1 MTAFLGRR
9 LLTLGLTLWL
19 ASVVVFVVLEVLPGD
34 PALLMLG
41 VDARPDTLAALRARM
56 GLDQPAPVRY
66 LAWTGGLLTGD
77 LGTSHTYG
85 VPVAE
90 LIRDRLAVTA
100 PLTGLAMLVSMA
112 TALPLGL
119 LAASKRGR
127 PADYGVMA
135 FSQLGVAVPNFW
147 FGILLVLWFSIGLGW
162 FDAGGFPGWSAGIG
176 PALKSLTLPALTLG
190 LLAASKRGRPADYGV
205 MAFSQVGVAVPNFWF
220 GILLVLWFSIGLG
233 WFEAGGF
240 PGWSAGIG
248 PALKSLVLPAFTLG
262 LTEAA
267 ILARVTRSAVLDTL
281 GEDYVRTARAKGLSR
296 GAVMRRHVLR
306 NALIPIT
313 TIVGLQFAFLL
324 GGAIV
329 VENVF
334 FLPGLGRLLF
344 QAISQ
349 RDLIVVKDAV
359 MVLAAMVVAVNLIVD
374 VLYALID
381 PRPKAAS

>member
-1 MTAFLGRR
+1 MMSFLGRR

-19 ASVVVFVVLEVLPGD
+19 ASLVVFVVLEVLPGD

-41 VDARPDTLAALRARM
+41 VDARPDTLAALRAQM

-85 VPVAE
+85 VPVAD
-90 LIRDRLAVTA
+90 LIRDRLVVTA
-100 PLTGLAMLVSMA
+100 PLAGLAMLVSTA
-112 TALPLGL
+112 AALPLGL
-119 LAASKRGR
+119 LAASSRGR

-135 FSQLGVAVPNFW
+135 FSQL
-147 FGILLVLWFSIGLGW
+147 
-162 FDAGGFPGWSAGIG
+162 
-176 PALKSLTLPALTLG
+176 
-190 LLAASKRGRPADYGV
+190 
-205 MAFSQVGVAVPNFWF
+205 GVAVPNFWF

-248 PALKSLVLPAFTLG
+248 PALKSLILPALTLG

-374 VLYALID
+374 VLYAVID

>member
-100 PLTGLAMLVSMA
+100 PLAGLAMLVSMA

-119 LAASKRGR
+119 LAASRRGR

-162 FDAGGFPGWSAGIG
+162 FDAGGFPAGRRGSA
-176 PALKSLTLPALTLG
+176 
-190 LLAASKRGRPADYGV
+190 
-205 MAFSQVGVAVPNFWF
+205 
-220 GILLVLWFSIGLG
+220 
-233 WFEAGGF
+233 
-240 PGWSAGIG
+240 
-248 PALKSLVLPAFTLG
+248 
-262 LTEAA
+262 
-267 ILARVTRSAVLDTL
+267 
-281 GEDYVRTARAKGLSR
+281 
-296 GAVMRRHVLR
+296 RR
-306 NALIPIT
+306 
-313 TIVGLQFAFLL
+313 
-324 GGAIV
+324 
-329 VENVF
+329 
-334 FLPGLGRLLF
+334 
-344 QAISQ
+344 
-349 RDLIVVKDAV
+349 
-359 MVLAAMVVAVNLIVD
+359 
-374 VLYALID
+374 
-381 PRPKAAS
+381 

>member
-1 MTAFLGRR
+1 MIGFLGRR

-19 ASVVVFVVLEVLPGD
+19 ASLVVFVVLEVLPGD

-41 VDARPDTLAALRARM
+41 VDARPDTLAALRAQM

-77 LGTSHTYG
+77 LGASHTYG

-100 PLTGLAMLVSMA
+100 PLAGLAMLVSTA
-112 TALPLGL
+112 AALPLGL
-119 LAASKRGR
+119 LAASQRGR

-135 FSQLGVAVPNFW
+135 FSQL
-147 FGILLVLWFSIGLGW
+147 
-162 FDAGGFPGWSAGIG
+162 
-176 PALKSLTLPALTLG
+176 
-190 LLAASKRGRPADYGV
+190 
-205 MAFSQVGVAVPNFWF
+205 GVAVPNFWF

-248 PALKSLVLPAFTLG
+248 PALKSLILPALTLG

-374 VLYALID
+374 VLYAVID
-381 PRPKAAS
+381 PRLKAAS

>member
-1 MTAFLGRR
+1 MTGFLGRR

-19 ASVVVFVVLEVLPGD
+19 ASLVVFVVLEVLPGD

-41 VDARPDTLAALRARM
+41 VDARPDTLAALRAQM

-85 VPVAE
+85 VPVAD
-90 LIRDRLAVTA
+90 LIRDRLVVTA
-100 PLTGLAMLVSMA
+100 PLAGLAMLVSTA
-112 TALPLGL
+112 AALPLGL
-119 LAASKRGR
+119 LAASQRGR

-135 FSQLGVAVPNFW
+135 FSQL
-147 FGILLVLWFSIGLGW
+147 
-162 FDAGGFPGWSAGIG
+162 
-176 PALKSLTLPALTLG
+176 
-190 LLAASKRGRPADYGV
+190 
-205 MAFSQVGVAVPNFWF
+205 GVAVPNFWF

-248 PALKSLVLPAFTLG
+248 PALKSLILPALTLG

-374 VLYALID
+374 VLYAVID

>member
-1 MTAFLGRR
+1 
-9 LLTLGLTLWL
+9 
-19 ASVVVFVVLEVLPGD
+19 
-34 PALLMLG
+34 
-41 VDARPDTLAALRARM
+41 
-56 GLDQPAPVRY
+56 
-66 LAWTGGLLTGD
+66 LLTGD
-77 LGTSHTYG
+77 LGISHTYG

-90 LIRDRLAVTA
+90 LIRDRLVVTA
-100 PLTGLAMLVSMA
+100 PLAGLAMLVA
-112 TALPLGL
+112 TAVALPLGL
-119 LAASKRGR
+119 LAASKQNR

-162 FDAGGFPGWSAGIG
+162 FDAGGFPGWGAGIG
-176 PALKSLTLPALTLG
+176 PALKSLT
-190 LLAASKRGRPADYGV
+190 
-205 MAFSQVGVAVPNFWF
+205 
-220 GILLVLWFSIGLG
+220 
-233 WFEAGGF
+233 
-240 PGWSAGIG
+240 
-248 PALKSLVLPAFTLG
+248 LPAFTLG

-374 VLYALID
+374 ILYAAID
-381 PRPKAAS
+381 PRPKAAA